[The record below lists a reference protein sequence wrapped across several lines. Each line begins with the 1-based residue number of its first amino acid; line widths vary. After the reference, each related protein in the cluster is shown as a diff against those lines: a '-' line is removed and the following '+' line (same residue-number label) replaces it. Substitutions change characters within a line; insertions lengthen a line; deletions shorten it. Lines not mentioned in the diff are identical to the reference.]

1 MAQGSGSKLFLLL
14 IILAVAGVGG
24 ARNYQRN
31 LAEGEAKEGPFH
43 SYSNAA
49 LDSLIEAYQRDVEAY
64 TKTYEETSQRPV
76 VIQQSRHMDA
86 RIREFERVQSVS
98 RDTRRVV
105 EELAR
110 RQVALQQLRTEKNR
124 RGAGGVKLFF
134 KRLLSLPG

>member
-1 MAQGSGSKLFLLL
+1 MAQGSGTKVVVLLA
-14 IILAVAGVGG
+14 ILAVAGVGG

-31 LAEGEAKEGPFH
+31 VAEGETQEGPFH

-64 TKTYEETSQRPV
+64 SKTYEQAAGRPV
-76 VIQQSRHMDA
+76 VIHQSRHMDA
-86 RIREFERVQSVS
+86 RIREFERVQSLS

-105 EELAR
+105 EELAK
-110 RQVALQQLRTEKNR
+110 RQVALEQLQTEKRR

>member
-1 MAQGSGSKLFLLL
+1 MAQGSGTKGFILLL
-14 IILAVAGVGG
+14 ILAVAGIGG

-43 SYSNAA
+43 SYSDAA

-64 TKTYEETSQRPV
+64 TRTYEQASDHQE
-76 VIQQSRHMDA
+76 VIHQSRHMDA
-86 RIREFERVQSVS
+86 RIREFERVQSLS

-105 EELAR
+105 EELAK
-110 RQVALQQLRTEKNR
+110 RQVALQQLQTEKSR